1 VLVLGGLGFGDAGG
15 NQRDRVFPRLRRGF
29 EGVSDAAVLVGKAE
43 LVGEVEL
50 AAEAELVAKA
60 ELVAEVE
67 LLDAKSPE
75 VKLQPEGRFSFAA
88 TVGTNNQK
96 FEVDLELFG
105 AIDVVNKGQLHTALV
120 LEKAEKGVW
129 SRLLKAEG
137 DQAEASEANSATAGA
152 NSFDAKNI
160 GYLRDVQDAARLV
173 DVIAALK
180 GSTVDARVVER
191 RAGAGQGRGGVAE
204 FSVRAS
210 GEERCENFGQD
221 SEWSE
226 KILAA
231 IVEVILKN
239 LLKQKTE
246 GSAADKLNV
255 RLKAVA
261 LLGRLFALPGRQFT
275 QEHPLVF
282 AEFLKRFSNVVDVR
296 VAVVNG
302 AKAFM
307 EANPNGEQASKI
319 LGDRL
324 LDYDDKVCVAVV
336 KAI

>member
-1 VLVLGGLGFGDAGG
+1 LGEQVLKLDEFG
-15 NQRDRVFPRLRRGF
+15 V
-29 EGVSDAAVLVGKAE
+29 
-43 LVGEVEL
+43 
-50 AAEAELVAKA
+50 
-60 ELVAEVE
+60 
-67 LLDAKSPE
+67 
-75 VKLQPEGRFSFAA
+75 
-88 TVGTNNQK
+88 T
-96 FEVDLELFG
+96 G
-105 AIDVVNKGQLHTALV
+105 A
-120 LEKAEKGVW
+120 
-129 SRLLKAEG
+129 
-137 DQAEASEANSATAGA
+137 
-152 NSFDAKNI
+152 DAKNVC
-160 GYLRDVQDAARLV
+160 YLRDVQDAAHLM

-180 GSTVDARVVER
+180 GSAVDARVVER

-296 VAVVNG
+296 VAVVNC